1 MQPKPTELPAWKA
14 LAEHQRE
21 VSRHHLRE
29 LFAADP
35 QRFASMSIEGGG
47 LFLDYSKNLLLGDT
61 LALLTTL
68 ADQAG
73 VARRRSAM
81 FGGERIN
88 VTENRAVLHTALRN
102 RSDRP
107 VPVDGRDV
115 MPDVRR
121 VLGQMRAFADKVRSG
136 EIRGHTGR
144 PIADVVNMGIGGS
157 DLGPYM
163 ACEALEPYGRENLRA
178 HFVSN
183 VDGAHLGRTLKRLDP
198 ETALFIVASKTF
210 TTQETLANAR
220 TAKHWLV
227 ERLGSEAAVAHHFA
241 AVSTNLKA
249 TAQFGIRDERVF
261 EFWDW
266 VGGRYSLWSAIGL
279 PIALFVGM
287 DAFEDML
294 AGGHDMDEHFRAAD
308 LTRNLPAILG
318 LLGVWYGGFW
328 GAHTHAVLP
337 YDQGLHR
344 FAAYLQ
350 QLDMESNGKR
360 TDLAGRAIDYQ
371 TGPVL
376 WGEPGTNGQHAF
388 FQHLHQGTQWT
399 PCDFILPVQ
408 THYPLGD
415 HHRMLTAN
423 CLAQTQAL
431 MRGKNAAEV
440 RAELSAQGLSGAA
453 LEALVPHKLFPGNR
467 PSNTILLPQIT
478 PRSLGALIA
487 LYEHKV
493 FVQGAIWNV
502 NSYDQWGVE
511 LGKQLAGTILKDL
524 EGGAASASQD
534 SSTAGLIGRVGAAR
548 H

>member
-1 MQPKPTELPAWKA
+1 MTPPTRLPAWNA
-14 LAEHQRE
+14 LIEHQRE
-21 VSRHHLRE
+21 VSRHHLRD

-35 QRFASMSIEGGG
+35 ERFDKMSANGGG
-47 LFLDYSKNLLLGDT
+47 LFLDYSKNLILEATLPLLAR
-61 LALLTTL
+61 LAEESSM
-68 ADQAG
+68 
-73 VARRRSAM
+73 ARRRDAM
-81 FGGERIN
+81 FRGQRIN
-88 VTENRAVLHTALRN
+88 TTENRAVLHTALRN
-102 RSDRP
+102 RSGRS
-107 VPVDGRDV
+107 VLVDGRDV
-115 MPDVRR
+115 IPDVQR
-121 VLGQMRAFADKVRSG
+121 VLGQMRAFAESVRSG
-136 EIRGHTGR
+136 EFRGHTGR
-144 PIADVVNMGIGGS
+144 QITDVVNIGIGGS

-163 ACEALEPYGRENLRA
+163 ACEALEPYGRADLHA

-183 VDGAHLGRTLKRLDP
+183 VDGAHLARTLKGLHA
-198 ETALFIVASKTF
+198 ETTLFIVASKTF
-210 TTQETLANAR
+210 TTQETLANAQ
-220 TAKHWLV
+220 TAKAWLV
-227 ERLGSEAAVAHHFA
+227 ERLGTHEAVAHHFA

-279 PIALFVGM
+279 PIALFIGM

-294 AGGHDMDEHFRAAD
+294 AGGYDMDEHFRGTE

-318 LLGVWYGGFW
+318 LLGIWYGDIW
-328 GAHTHAVLP
+328 GTRTHAVLP

-344 FAAYLQ
+344 FPAYLQ

-360 TDLAGRAIDYQ
+360 TALDGSAIGYQ

-388 FQHLHQGTQWT
+388 FQHLHQSTQWT
-399 PCDFILPVQ
+399 PCDFILPARS
-408 THYPLGD
+408 HYLLGE

-423 CLAQTQAL
+423 CFAQTQAL
-431 MRGKNAAEV
+431 MQGKTEAQV

-453 LEALVPHKLFPGNR
+453 LDALLPHKVFPGNR
-467 PSNTILLPQIT
+467 PSNTILLPQVT
-478 PRSLGALIA
+478 PRALGALIA

-511 LGKQLAGTILKDL
+511 LGKQLASTILKDL
-524 EGGAASASQD
+524 ETGQPSVGQD
-534 SSTAGLIGRVGAAR
+534 ASTAGLIRKVAEIR
-548 H
+548 